1 MTETQPIKV
10 AITDDHKIVRDGIKA
25 LLIGIS
31 DISVV
36 GEAPDAE
43 TMLSKIKGLEP
54 DVLLLDLMM
63 PGMDGITMAEKLRE
77 RMPGLKI
84 LVLTSNTDEVTI
96 IRALHAGVKGYVSK
110 EASGEELIRAIRCVA
125 AGDEYFGERIASVIF
140 RSYLNKASQVTGK
153 EEIMLTAREKEV
165 IACFG
170 DGLSYKETAARLSLS
185 PRTVETHRNTIMEKL
200 GLHSLAELIKFAIR
214 AGIVKL

>member
-1 MTETQPIKV
+1 MTNIQNIKV
-10 AITDDHKIVRDGIKA
+10 VITDDHKIVRDGIKA
-25 LLIGIS
+25 LLIGVG

-43 TMLSKIKGLEP
+43 SMLAKIKGLDP

-63 PGMDGITMAEKLRE
+63 PGMDGITMAEKIRE
-77 RMPGLKI
+77 RMPGLII

-110 EASGEELIRAIRCVA
+110 EASGDEVIRAIRCVA

-140 RSYLNKASQVTGK
+140 RSYLNKTSQVIGK
-153 EEIMLTAREKEV
+153 AEITLTAREKEV

-170 DGLSYKETAARLSLS
+170 DGLSYKETAARL
-185 PRTVETHRNTIMEKL
+185 T
-200 GLHSLAELIKFAIR
+200 LAR
-214 AGIVKL
+214 ARLKPIAT